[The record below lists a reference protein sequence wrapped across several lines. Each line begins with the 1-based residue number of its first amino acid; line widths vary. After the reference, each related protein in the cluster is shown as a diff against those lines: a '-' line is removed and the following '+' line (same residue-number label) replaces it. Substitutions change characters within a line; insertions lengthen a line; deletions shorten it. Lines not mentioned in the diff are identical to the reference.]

1 MSFES
6 SIMLKHLAELVLRRE
21 EIQADR
27 ERLELKYGGTD
38 IITWRSEDVNLDA
51 DLDRELMNVECSI
64 REILEKVFDRNVTFP
79 IFV

>member
-6 SIMLKHLAELVLRRE
+6 GIMLNRLAELVLRRE

-27 ERLELKYGGTD
+27 ERLALKYGGVD
-38 IITWRSEDVNLDA
+38 IIMWRNEDVDLDA
-51 DLDRELMNVECSI
+51 DLDRELMNVEGSI
-64 REILEKVFDRNVTFP
+64 REILERVFDRNVTFP